1 MHLVVDAV
9 VVRSGSSA
17 IVIEHLLRG
26 WREAAPDDRVT
37 VLCDEAGPA
46 FAVPDDYPVVTV
58 RAPVGGPAGA
68 AWLRSFG
75 ARRAARALRPDAVLA
90 AVPATGLVGYGDGAV
105 RRGLILYDL
114 RHELRPHQFSRKTR
128 ISRRASWG
136 WTMSRADGIY
146 TISERTLADL
156 QARHPRLA
164 RHGVAAQL
172 GADHVDTW
180 PAVATP
186 AEPTPAAPPY
196 ALAFGHFANKNADA
210 VLEGWARFCRTRS
223 TGSGQATGSGPA
235 WRLRLVG
242 MGSADRAAATEKV
255 AELGVA
261 DRVELMPWLD
271 DDAFQDVFAGAGL
284 VIFPSDFEGFGLPAI
299 EAMRLRIPVV
309 VSDDPA
315 LAEVTG
321 GHAAVAASTDPGDL
335 AAAITEALGYSSEQL
350 EAGRRFTD
358 AFAWRRTAGVIRA
371 SLLDRG

>member
-9 VVRSGSSA
+9 VVRYGSSA

-26 WREAAPDDRVT
+26 WAEAAPDDRVT

-46 FAVPDDYPVVTV
+46 FAVPDGYPVVTV
-58 RAPVGGPAGA
+58 RAPFGGPLGA

-75 ARRAARALRPDAVLA
+75 VRRAARGLHPDAVLA
-90 AVPATGLVGYGDGAV
+90 AVPATGLAGYAAG

-114 RHELRPHQFSRKTR
+114 RHELRPHQFSGKTR
-128 ISRRASWG
+128 LSRRASWG

-146 TISERTLADL
+146 TISERTLTDL
-156 QARHPRLA
+156 QDRHPRLA

-180 PAVATP
+180 PAVADR
-186 AEPTPAAPPY
+186 APTDPDAPY
-196 ALAFGHFANKNADA
+196 ALAFGHFANKNAEA
-210 VLEGWARFCRTRS
+210 VLEGWAQFSRGDSRWT
-223 TGSGQATGSGPA
+223 
-235 WRLRLVG
+235 LRLVG
-242 MGSADRAAATEKV
+242 MGEADRAAATERV
-255 AELGVA
+255 TALGIA

-271 DDAFQDVFAGAGL
+271 DDAFQAYFAGAGL

-299 EAMRLRIPVV
+299 EAMRLGIPVV

-321 GHAAVAASTDPGDL
+321 GHAAVARSTGPADL
-335 AAAITEALGYSSEQL
+335 ADAIGEALALTPEQL
-350 EAGRRFTD
+350 DAGRRFTD
-358 AFAWRRTAGVIRA
+358 GFSWRRTASVVRE
-371 SLLDRG
+371 SLMGNRSRDGR

>member
-26 WREAAPDDRVT
+26 WTEAAPGDRVT
-37 VLCDEAGPA
+37 VLVDEAGPA
-46 FAVPDDYPVVTV
+46 FAVPDGYPVVTV
-58 RAPVGGPAGA
+58 RPPVGGPAGA

-75 ARRAARALRPDAVLA
+75 VRRAARALRPDAVLA
-90 AVPATGLVGYGDGAV
+90 AVPATGLVGYGDRAAA
-105 RRGLILYDL
+105 RGLILYDL
-114 RHELRPHQFSRKTR
+114 RHELRPHQFSRRTR
-128 ISRRASWG
+128 LSRRASWG

-146 TISERTLADL
+146 TISERTLSDL
-156 QARHPRLA
+156 RDRHPRLA

-172 GADHVDTW
+172 GADHVDAW
-180 PAVATP
+180 PAASP
-186 AEPTPAAPPY
+186 AEPVEAQPPY

-210 VLEGWARFCRTRS
+210 VLEGWARFCRTEGR
-223 TGSGQATGSGPA
+223 

-242 MGSADRAAATEKV
+242 MGSTDRAAAAERV
-255 AELGVA
+255 AALGVA

-271 DDAFQDVFAGAGL
+271 DAAFQDVFAGAGL

-299 EAMRLRIPVV
+299 EAMRLGIPVV

-321 GHAAVAASTDPGDL
+321 GHAAVARSTDPEDL
-335 AAAITEALGYSSEQL
+335 AVAITAALGFSPDQL

-358 AFAWRRTAGVIRA
+358 RFAWRRTASVVRT
-371 SLLDRG
+371 SLLGSRDDR

>member
-26 WREAAPDDRVT
+26 WADAAPDDRIT
-37 VLCDEAGPA
+37 VLCGPEGA
-46 FAVPDDYPVVTV
+46 VFSVPDGYRVETLRP
-58 RAPVGGPAGA
+58 PLGGPTGA
-68 AWLRSFG
+68 LWLRSFG
-75 ARRAARALRPDAVLA
+75 VRRAARALQPDAVLS
-90 AVPATGLVGYGDGAV
+90 AVPATGLFGYGT

-114 RHELRPHQFSRKTR
+114 RHELRPNQFSRKTR
-128 ISRRASWG
+128 ASRRASWG

-146 TISERTLADL
+146 TISERTLSDL
-156 QARHPRLA
+156 RDRHPRLA

-172 GADHVDTW
+172 GSDHVDGW
-180 PAVATP
+180 RSALHG
-186 AEPTPAAPPY
+186 EPVEADPTAPY

-210 VLEGWARFCRTRS
+210 VLEGWAQFSRS
-223 TGSGQATGSGPA
+223 DAATGPGRA

-242 MGSADRAAATEKV
+242 MGSADLAAATERV
-255 AELGVA
+255 AALGIA

-271 DDAFQDVFAGAGL
+271 PAAFQDCFAAAGL
-284 VIFPSDFEGFGLPAI
+284 VLFPSDFEGFGLPAV
-299 EAMRLRIPVV
+299 EAMRLGIPVV

-321 GHAAVAASTDPGDL
+321 GHAVVAASTSPADL
-335 AAAITEALGYSSEQL
+335 ASAVGEALRLTNEQL

-358 AFAWRRTAGVIRA
+358 AFTWRRTATVVRD
-371 SLLDRG
+371 SLLAGG

>member
-26 WREAAPDDRVT
+26 WTEAAPDDRVT

-58 RAPVGGPAGA
+58 RAPFGGPVGA

-75 ARRAARALRPDAVLA
+75 VRRAARALRPEAVLA
-90 AVPATGLVGYGDGAV
+90 AVPATGLVGYGADSG
-105 RRGLILYDL
+105 RRALILYDL
-114 RHELRPHQFSRKTR
+114 RHELRPHQFPGRTR
-128 ISRRASWG
+128 LARRVSWT

-146 TISERTLADL
+146 TISERTLTDL
-156 QARHPRLA
+156 QDRHPRLA
-164 RHGVAAQL
+164 TQGVAAQL
-172 GADHVDTW
+172 GADHVDSW
-180 PAVATP
+180 PALTTRTATDP
-186 AEPTPAAPPY
+186 EAPY

-210 VLEGWARFCRTRS
+210 VLEGWARFC
-223 TGSGQATGSGPA
+223 ATDGR

-242 MGSADRAAATEKV
+242 MSEADRAAAAERV
-255 AELGVA
+255 AALGIA

-271 DDAFQDVFAGAGL
+271 DDAFQDYFVGAGL

-299 EAMRLRIPVV
+299 EAMRLGIPVV

-321 GHAAVAASTDPGDL
+321 GHAAVARSAAPDDL
-335 AAAITEALGYSSEQL
+335 AAAITAALALTPEQL
-350 EAGRRFTD
+350 EAGRRFTHG
-358 AFAWRRTAGVIRA
+358 FSWRRTASVVRS
-371 SLLDRG
+371 SLLDARD

>member
-26 WREAAPDDRVT
+26 WADAAPDDRVT

-46 FAVPDDYPVVTV
+46 FAVPDDYPIVTV
-58 RAPVGGPAGA
+58 RAPFGGPVGA

-75 ARRAARALRPDAVLA
+75 VRRAARALRPDAVLA
-90 AVPATGLVGYGDGAV
+90 AVPATGLAGYGG

-114 RHELRPHQFSRKTR
+114 RHELRPHQFSGRTR
-128 ISRRASWG
+128 LSRRVSWG
-136 WTMSRADGIY
+136 WTMRRADGIY

-156 QARHPRLA
+156 RDRHPRLA

-180 PAVATP
+180 PAVTERTP
-186 AEPTPAAPPY
+186 TDPAAPY

-210 VLEGWARFCRTRS
+210 VLEGWALFCETDDR
-223 TGSGQATGSGPA
+223 

-242 MGSADRAAATEKV
+242 MGAADRVAAAARV
-255 AELGVA
+255 AALGVS

-271 DDAFQDVFAGAGL
+271 DAAFQDYFAGAGL

-299 EAMRLRIPVV
+299 EAMRLGIRVV
-309 VSDDPA
+309 VSGDPA

-321 GHAAVAASTDPGDL
+321 GHAAVARSTAPADL
-335 AAAITEALGYSSEQL
+335 AAAITEALGFTPDQL
-350 EAGRRFTD
+350 AAGRAFTD
-358 AFAWRRTAGVIRA
+358 RFSWKRTADVVRA
-371 SLLDRG
+371 SLLGASG